1 MNSSQT
7 LAGMTESRRLEDLLP
22 DPRDR
27 ALIEGVYRDLG
38 QEWAAEILGG
48 MLDGTFVE
56 WERVEMEDRYFYPCP
71 EHRGINIYYQACPKC
86 GKTKPESEPG
96 KKYVRRRFPP
106 EDETPVNP
114 RQMVLGQKSQLM
126 MEV

>member
-7 LAGMTESRRLEDLLP
+7 LAGMTESRCLEDLLP
-22 DPRDR
+22 DPADR
-27 ALIEGVYRDLG
+27 AFIEGVYRDLG

-56 WERVEMEDRYFYPCP
+56 WERVEMGYIDHRPELEGIKRARCTCGGLVDRHGYCSLCKRFCGVP
-71 EHRGINIYYQACPKC
+71 EYEQAL
-86 GKTKPESEPG
+86 
-96 KKYVRRRFPP
+96 
-106 EDETPVNP
+106 NP
-114 RQMVLGQKSQLM
+114 RQMVLGQKSQLK